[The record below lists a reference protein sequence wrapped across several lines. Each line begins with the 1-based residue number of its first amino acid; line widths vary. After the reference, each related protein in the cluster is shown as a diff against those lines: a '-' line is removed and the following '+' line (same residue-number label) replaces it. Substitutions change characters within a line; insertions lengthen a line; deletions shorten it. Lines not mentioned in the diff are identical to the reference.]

1 MQKFP
6 ALSSAIGVSLI
17 LAAFPAGAQSTDLLE
32 QLKIMR
38 QQLEEQRARVD
49 ELERQLRASGVA
61 PSAQLDNLRG
71 TGNPQPSPS
80 ATVMLPSPV
89 SAPVGAPAQ
98 YPEQYPAQNAAAYPA
113 PAPRRALD
121 LLRGAGAPAMAAN
134 GQQMDNG
141 GAPPP
146 SPQPANGGN
155 TVGRPPSE
163 ASRAPQVAPIFESPG
178 VLTPRGK
185 LVFEPS
191 LQYGYSSSNRVAL
204 VGYTVIPA
212 LLIGLLDVREVKR
225 NTTTAAAT
233 FRYGFDNRLELEA
246 RIPYVYRTDATVS
259 RELFTGTATER
270 AFDTSGKAIGD
281 VELGW
286 RYQLNNGGIDKP
298 YYIAGLRFKSR
309 TGRDPFEV
317 VTDCQTRC
325 LGENVTGTGLPL
337 DLPTGSGFY
346 SMQPSFTW
354 LLPSDPAIFFGSFS
368 YTHNFKRG
376 NVYRTVLNG
385 QKEFL
390 GEVKPGDVFGFNFG
404 MGLALNEKAS
414 FSIGYDHS
422 SVGRT
427 KQGGVVVPGSVR
439 MQLGTLLLGY
449 SYRLTEQRTLN
460 VSVGAGLTRDT
471 PDVTLTVRMPFSF

>member
-6 ALSSAIGVSLI
+6 ALSTAIGVSLI
-17 LAAFPAGAQSTDLLE
+17 LAAFPAGAQSPDLLE

-49 ELERQLRASGVA
+49 ELERQLRASGVVQ
-61 PSAQLDNLRG
+61 PTQLDKLRG
-71 TGNPQPSPS
+71 TGNAQQAPQ
-80 ATVMLPSPV
+80 ATVLLPSPL
-89 SAPVGAPAQ
+89 SAPVDGQAPYPAAAPRSSLDGLRGTGAPAV
-98 YPEQYPAQNAAAYPA
+98 
-113 PAPRRALD
+113 
-121 LLRGAGAPAMAAN
+121 AGS
-134 GQQMDNG
+134 GQQADNG

-146 SPQPANGGN
+146 SPQPVNGGN
-155 TVGRPPSE
+155 AVGRPPSE
-163 ASRAPQVAPIFESPG
+163 AARAPQVAPIFESPG
-178 VLTPRGK
+178 VLTPRGQM
-185 LVFEPS
+185 VFEPS
-191 LQYGYSSSNRVAL
+191 VQYGYSSSNRVAL

-246 RIPYVYRTDATVS
+246 KIPYVYRSDSTVS
-259 RELFTGTATER
+259 RELFTGTAAER

-281 VELGW
+281 IELGW
-286 RYQLNNGGIDKP
+286 RYQLNDGGIEKP
-298 YYIAGLRFKSR
+298 YYIAGLRFKTR
-309 TGRDPFEV
+309 TGRDPFQV

-325 LGENVTGTGLPL
+325 VGENVTGTGLPL

-346 SMQPSFTW
+346 SLQPSLTW
-354 LLPSDPAIFFGSFS
+354 LMPSDPAIFFGSFS

-385 QKEFL
+385 EKEFL
-390 GEVKPGDVFGFNFG
+390 GDVKPGDVFGFNFG

-422 SVGRT
+422 SVART
-427 KQGGVVVPGSVR
+427 RQGGQVVPGSVR
-439 MQLGTLLLGY
+439 IQLGTLLLGY
-449 SYRLTEQRTLN
+449 SYRLSDKRTLN

-471 PDVTLTVRMPFSF
+471 PDVTLMVRVPFSF

>member
-6 ALSSAIGVSLI
+6 ALSLAIGVSLI
-17 LAAFPAGAQSTDLLE
+17 LAAFPAGAQSPDLLE

-61 PSAQLDNLRG
+61 QPSQLDQLRG
-71 TGNPQPSPS
+71 TGNPQPAPM
-80 ATVMLPSPV
+80 ATAQLPSPV
-89 SAPVGAPAQ
+89 TVPVDGQ
-98 YPEQYPAQNAAAYPA
+98 AAAPGGS
-113 PAPRRALD
+113 LNQ
-121 LLRGAGAPAMAAN
+121 LRGAGGAVAASGN
-134 GQQMDNG
+134 GQTLENG
-141 GAPPP
+141 SAPPP
-146 SPQPANGGN
+146 SPQPINGGN
-155 TVGRPPSE
+155 AVGRPPE
-163 ASRAPQVAPIFESPG
+163 QASKAPQVATIFETPG
-178 VLTPRGK
+178 VLTPRRQ

-191 LQYGYSSSNRVAL
+191 VQYGYSSSNRVAL

-233 FRYGFDNRLELEA
+233 FRYGFDNRLEFEA
-246 RIPYVYRTDATVS
+246 KIPYVYRSDSTVS

-298 YYIAGLRFKSR
+298 YYIAGMRFKSR

-325 LGENVTGTGLPL
+325 VGENVTGTGLPL

-346 SMQPSFTW
+346 SLQPSLTW

-368 YTHNFKRG
+368 YTHNFKRD
-376 NVYRTVLNG
+376 NIYRTVLNG
-385 QKEFL
+385 ERELL

-427 KQGGVVVPGSVR
+427 KQGGQVVPGSVR

-449 SYRLTEQRTLN
+449 SYRLTDKRTLN

-471 PDVTLTVRMPFSF
+471 PDVTLMLRMPFSF

>member
-6 ALSSAIGVSLI
+6 ALSTAIGVSLI

-61 PSAQLDNLRG
+61 APSQLERLRG
-71 TGNPQPSPS
+71 TGP
-80 ATVMLPSPV
+80 A
-89 SAPVGAPAQ
+89 APAVT
-98 YPEQYPAQNAAAYPA
+98 PAVAVA
-113 PAPRRALD
+113 D
-121 LLRGAGAPAMAAN
+121 N

-146 SPQPANGGN
+146 SPQPINGGN
-155 TVGRPPSE
+155 AVGRPPEPS
-163 ASRAPQVAPIFESPG
+163 SRAPQVAPIFETPG
-178 VLTPRGK
+178 VLTPRHK

-191 LQYGYSSSNRVAL
+191 VQYGYSSSNRVAL
-204 VGYTVIPA
+204 IGYTVIPA

-246 RIPYVYRTDATVS
+246 KIPYVYRSDATVS

-286 RYQLNNGGIDKP
+286 RYQLNEGGVEKP

-325 LGENVTGTGLPL
+325 VGENVTGTGLPL
-337 DLPTGSGFY
+337 ALPTGSGFY
-346 SMQPSFTW
+346 SMQPSLTW
-354 LLPSDPAIFFGSFS
+354 LMPSDPAIFFGSFS
-368 YTHNFKRG
+368 YTHNFARN
-376 NVYRTVLNG
+376 NVYRNVLNG
-385 QKEFL
+385 ERELL

-414 FSIGYDHS
+414 FSIGYDHN
-422 SVGRT
+422 SVART
-427 KQGGVVVPGSVR
+427 RQNGVVIPGSVR
-439 MQLGTLLLGY
+439 IQLGTLLLGY
-449 SYRLTEQRTLN
+449 SYRLNDKRTLN

-471 PDVTLTVRMPFSF
+471 PDVTLMVRMPFSF

>member
-1 MQKFP
+1 MRKFP
-6 ALSSAIGVSLI
+6 ALSSVIGVTLV
-17 LAAFPAGAQSTDLLE
+17 LAAFPAGAQSPDLLE

-61 PSAQLDNLRG
+61 APSQLENLRG
-71 TGNPQPSPS
+71 TG
-80 ATVMLPSPV
+80 
-89 SAPVGAPAQ
+89 PA
-98 YPEQYPAQNAAAYPA
+98 AV
-113 PAPRRALD
+113 
-121 LLRGAGAPAMAAN
+121 AAN

-141 GAPPP
+141 SAPPP
-146 SPQPANGGN
+146 SPQPINGGN
-155 TVGRPPSE
+155 AVGRPPSE

-191 LQYGYSSSNRVAL
+191 IQYGYSSSNRVAL

-233 FRYGFDNRLELEA
+233 FRYGFNNRFELEA
-246 RIPYVYRTDATVS
+246 KVPYVYRSDSTVS
-259 RELFTGTATER
+259 RELFTGSATER

-281 VELGW
+281 VELGG
-286 RYQLNNGGIDKP
+286 RYQLNDGGIEKP
-298 YYIAGLRFKSR
+298 YYIAGLRLKSR
-309 TGRDPFEV
+309 TGRDPFQV
-317 VTDCQTRC
+317 VTDCAQRC
-325 LGENVTGTGLPL
+325 VGENVTGTGLPL

-346 SMQPSFTW
+346 SLQPSLTW

-368 YTHNFKRG
+368 YTHNFKRS
-376 NVYRTVLNG
+376 NVYRTVRNG
-385 QKEFL
+385 EKEFL
-390 GEVKPGDVFGFNFG
+390 GDVKPGDVFGFNFG

-414 FSIGYDHS
+414 FSIGYDHN

-427 KQGGVVVPGSVR
+427 KQGGQVLPGSVR
-439 MQLGTLLLGY
+439 IQLGTLLLGY
-449 SYRLTEQRTLN
+449 SYRLSDQRTLN

-471 PDVTLTVRMPFSF
+471 PDVTLMLRMPFSF

>member
-6 ALSSAIGVSLI
+6 ALSTAIGVSLI
-17 LAAFPAGAQSTDLLE
+17 LAAFPAGAQSPDLLE

-61 PSAQLDNLRG
+61 QPTQLDKLRG
-71 TGNPQPSPS
+71 TGNPQQAPQATVLMPSP
-80 ATVMLPSPV
+80 L
-89 SAPVGAPAQ
+89 SAPVDGQAP
-98 YPEQYPAQNAAAYPA
+98 YPAAAPRSSLDGLRGTGAAAVA
-113 PAPRRALD
+113 D
-121 LLRGAGAPAMAAN
+121 T

-141 GAPPP
+141 SAPPP
-146 SPQPANGGN
+146 SPQPVNGGN
-155 TVGRPPSE
+155 AVGRPPSE

-178 VLTPRGK
+178 VLTPRGQM
-185 LVFEPS
+185 VFEPS
-191 LQYGYSSSNRVAL
+191 VQYGYSSSNRVAL

-225 NTTTAAAT
+225 NTTTATAT

-246 RIPYVYRTDATVS
+246 KIPYVYRSDSTVS
-259 RELFTGTATER
+259 RELFTGTAAER

-281 VELGW
+281 IELGW
-286 RYQLNNGGIDKP
+286 RYQLNDGGIEKP
-298 YYIAGLRFKSR
+298 YYIAGLRFKTR
-309 TGRDPFEV
+309 TGRDPFQV

-325 LGENVTGTGLPL
+325 VGENVTGTGLPL

-346 SMQPSFTW
+346 SLQPSLTW
-354 LLPSDPAIFFGSFS
+354 LMPSDPAIFFGSFS

-385 QKEFL
+385 EKEFL
-390 GEVKPGDVFGFNFG
+390 GDVKPGDVFGFNFG

-422 SVGRT
+422 SVART
-427 KQGGVVVPGSVR
+427 RQGGQVVPGSVR
-439 MQLGTLLLGY
+439 IQLGTLLLGY
-449 SYRLTEQRTLN
+449 SYRLSDKRTLN

-471 PDVTLTVRMPFSF
+471 PDVTLMVRVPFSF

>member
-6 ALSSAIGVSLI
+6 ALSIAIGTSLI
-17 LAAFPAGAQSTDLLE
+17 LAAFPAAAQSTDLLE

-61 PSAQLDNLRG
+61 APAQLDQLRG
-71 TGNPQPSPS
+71 TGNAQAAPS
-80 ATVMLPSPV
+80 ATAQLPSPV
-89 SAPVGAPAQ
+89 TMPVDGQAQPAAPDASLNRMRGAGGAGK
-98 YPEQYPAQNAAAYPA
+98 
-113 PAPRRALD
+113 
-121 LLRGAGAPAMAAN
+121 GAGAPALADS

-141 GAPPP
+141 SAPPP
-146 SPQPANGGN
+146 SPQPINGGN
-155 TVGRPPSE
+155 AVGRPPE
-163 ASRAPQVAPIFESPG
+163 QASRAPQVAPIFETPG
-178 VLTPRGK
+178 VLTPRSK

-191 LQYGYSSSNRVAL
+191 VQYGYSSSNRVAL

-233 FRYGFDNRLELEA
+233 FRYGFSNRLELEA
-246 RIPYVYRTDATVS
+246 KVPYVYRSDSTVS

-281 VELGW
+281 VELSA
-286 RYQLNNGGIDKP
+286 RYQLNDGGIDKP
-298 YYIAGLRFKSR
+298 YFIGGLRYKSR

-325 LGENVTGTGLPL
+325 VGENVTGTGLPL
-337 DLPTGSGFY
+337 DLPTGSGFH
-346 SMQPSFTW
+346 SLQPSLTW
-354 LLPSDPAIFFGSFS
+354 LMPSDPAIFFGSFS

-376 NVYRTVLNG
+376 NIYRTVLNG
-385 QKEFL
+385 EREYL
-390 GEVKPGDVFGFNFG
+390 GDVKPGDVFGFNFG
-404 MGLALNEKAS
+404 MGLALNERAS
-414 FSIGYDHS
+414 FSIGYDHN
-422 SVGRT
+422 SVART
-427 KQGGVVVPGSVR
+427 KQGGQVVPGSVR

-449 SYRLTEQRTLN
+449 SYRLTDKRTLN

-471 PDVTLTVRMPFSF
+471 PDVTLMVRMPFSF

>member
-1 MQKFP
+1 MRKFP
-6 ALSSAIGVSLI
+6 ALSSVIGVSLV
-17 LAAFPAGAQSTDLLE
+17 LAAFPAGAQSPDLLE

-38 QQLEEQRARVD
+38 QQLEEQKARVD

-61 PSAQLDNLRG
+61 ASNQLDNMRG
-71 TGNPQPSPS
+71 TGNPQPSPA
-80 ATVMLPSPV
+80 ATAQLPSPI
-89 SAPVGAPAQ
+89 SAPVGS
-98 YPEQYPAQNAAAYPA
+98 PA
-113 PAPRRALD
+113 PAPYPATAPATTPNQAVPYPAAAARGSLD
-121 LLRGAGAPAMAAN
+121 LLRGAGPAAVAAN
-134 GQQMDNG
+134 GQPVDNG
-141 GAPPP
+141 GNA
-146 SPQPANGGN
+146 
-155 TVGRPPSE
+155 VGRPPSE
-163 ASRAPQVAPIFESPG
+163 ASRTPQVAPIFESPG
-178 VLTPRGK
+178 VLTPRGQ

-191 LQYGYSSSNRVAL
+191 IQYAYSSSNRVAL

-225 NTTTAAAT
+225 NTATAAAT

-246 RIPYVYRTDATVS
+246 KVPYVYRSDSAVS

-286 RYQLNNGGIDKP
+286 RYQLNDGGVEKP

-309 TGRDPFEV
+309 TGRDPFQV
-317 VTDCQTRC
+317 VTDCAQRC
-325 LGENVTGTGLPL
+325 VGENVTGTGLPL

-346 SMQPSFTW
+346 SMQPSLTW

-368 YTHNFKRG
+368 YTHNFKRS
-376 NVYRTVLNG
+376 NVYRTVRNG
-385 QKEFL
+385 EKEFL
-390 GEVKPGDVFGFNFG
+390 GDVKPGDVFGFNFG

-414 FSIGYDHS
+414 FSIGYDHA

-427 KQGGVVVPGSVR
+427 KQGGQVLPGSVR
-439 MQLGTLLLGY
+439 IQLGTLLLGY
-449 SYRLTEQRTLN
+449 SYRMSDKRTLN

-471 PDVTLTVRMPFSF
+471 PDVTLMLRMPFSF

>member
-6 ALSSAIGVSLI
+6 ALSLAIGVSLI
-17 LAAFPAGAQSTDLLE
+17 LSAFPAGAQSTDLLE

-61 PSAQLDNLRG
+61 APSQLDRLRG
-71 TGNPQPSPS
+71 TGP
-80 ATVMLPSPV
+80 
-89 SAPVGAPAQ
+89 APVADA
-98 YPEQYPAQNAAAYPA
+98 
-113 PAPRRALD
+113 
-121 LLRGAGAPAMAAN
+121 

-141 GAPPP
+141 GAPRP
-146 SPQPANGGN
+146 SPQPINPGN

-163 ASRAPQVAPIFESPG
+163 ESRAPQVAPIFETPG
-178 VLTPRGK
+178 VLTPRRK

-191 LQYGYSSSNRVAL
+191 VQYGYSSSNRVAL

-246 RIPYVYRTDATVS
+246 KIPYVYRSDASVS

-286 RYQLNNGGIDKP
+286 RYQLNEGGIDKP

-337 DLPTGSGFY
+337 SLPTGSGFY
-346 SMQPSFTW
+346 SMQPSLTW
-354 LLPSDPAIFFGSFS
+354 LMPSDPAIFFGSFS
-368 YTHNFKRG
+368 YTHNFARN

-385 QKEFL
+385 ERELL

-414 FSIGYDHS
+414 FSIGYDHN
-422 SVGRT
+422 SVSRT
-427 KQGGVVVPGSVR
+427 RQNGIVVPGSVR
-439 MQLGTLLLGY
+439 IQLGTLLLGY
-449 SYRLTEQRTLN
+449 SYRLNDKRTLN

-471 PDVTLTVRMPFSF
+471 PDVTLMFRMPFSF